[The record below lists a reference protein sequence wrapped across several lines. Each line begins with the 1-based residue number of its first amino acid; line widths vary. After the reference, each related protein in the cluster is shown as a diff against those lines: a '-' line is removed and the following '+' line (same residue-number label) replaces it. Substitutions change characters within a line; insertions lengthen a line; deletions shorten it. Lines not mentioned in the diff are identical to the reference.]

1 MKKLTSFREYQ
12 REMEVVLHDQSTSVD
27 EPMHEKGRRSIRH
40 IIKHI
45 AAEHRK
51 AEEDADMHAAN
62 ITMQQNQHCDM
73 SRRVDDKY
81 DDSVHAPTRKSGDA
95 GEENNST
102 NRHILTQ
109 KERCMYCFGNPSRPN
124 HLVVAVGNLT

>member
-12 REMEVVLHDQSTSVD
+12 REMEVVLQDQSTSVD

-45 AAEHRK
+45 AAEHGK

-62 ITMQQNQHCDM
+62 IIMQNQHCGM
-73 SRRVDDKY
+73 SRRVEDKY
-81 DDSVHAPTRKSGDA
+81 DDSVHAPTRKSGD
-95 GEENNST
+95 S
-102 NRHILTQ
+102 
-109 KERCMYCFGNPSRPN
+109 
-124 HLVVAVGNLT
+124 GNLT